1 MPWSAALPQ
10 AMFAHPLVSIVTPIA
25 TGSLVGYHTNRKGR
39 TKQTYHSLKKPPL
52 YPPTWAFPVVW
63 TVLYGMMGFA
73 IHHATVSG
81 TIAGDYPPSLSSPS
95 SIVQD
100 WTVKS
105 QTLYISQLALNHL
118 WMPLFFMFRKPA
130 WALAD
135 LLLLSGNV
143 AALMHI
149 WWKHDRVAFWLMTP
163 YAAWLGVATY
173 LNAGVGILN
182 NWVIGGER
190 RKEE

>member
-10 AMFAHPLVSIVTPIA
+10 AMFAHPLVSVVTPIA
-25 TGSLVGYHTNRKGR
+25 TGSLIGYYTNRKGR
-39 TKQTYHSLKKPPL
+39 TKQTYHSLQKPPA

-81 TIAGDYPPSLSSPS
+81 TIATAYPPA
-95 SIVQD
+95 IVQD
-100 WTVKS
+100 WTIKS
-105 QTLYISQLALNHL
+105 QTLYLSQLALNHL

-143 AALMHI
+143 AALMNI

-163 YAAWLGVATY
+163 YAAWLGMATY

-182 NWVIGGER
+182 RWTIASG

>member
-1 MPWSAALPQ
+1 MSFLP
-10 AMFAHPLVSIVTPIA
+10 PLNRHKQILKVTP
-25 TGSLVGYHTNRKGR
+25 GKSR

-81 TIAGDYPPSLSSPS
+81 TIAGEYPPSLSSPS

-190 RKEE
+190 RKDE

>member
-1 MPWSAALPQ
+1 
-10 AMFAHPLVSIVTPIA
+10 
-25 TGSLVGYHTNRKGR
+25 
-39 TKQTYHSLKKPPL
+39 
-52 YPPTWAFPVVW
+52 
-63 TVLYGMMGFA
+63 
-73 IHHATVSG
+73 
-81 TIAGDYPPSLSSPS
+81 
-95 SIVQD
+95 
-100 WTVKS
+100 
-105 QTLYISQLALNHL
+105 
-118 WMPLFFMFRKPA
+118 MPLFFMFRKPA